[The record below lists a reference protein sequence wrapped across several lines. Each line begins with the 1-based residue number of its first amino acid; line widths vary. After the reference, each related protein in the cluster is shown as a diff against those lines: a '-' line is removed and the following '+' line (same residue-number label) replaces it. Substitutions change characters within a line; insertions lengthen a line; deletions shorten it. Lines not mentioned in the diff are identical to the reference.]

1 VEFEQFIAA
10 HLPALV
16 RYAAALAGDRDLAQ
30 DVVQDALVR
39 AHARWRRIGQMA
51 RPEHY
56 VKRMVTTEYL
66 SWRRRHA
73 RRSAALAR
81 WGTEIAPRRVADHAV
96 EAAERSALSQHLA
109 RLPAR
114 QRAVL
119 VLDYFEGVDDAEIAA
134 LLGCSPGTVRVYR
147 SRALAALRSVLATPV
162 PIKEGSSG
170 AAGGSATTGPQ
181 ACSPRSCSS

>member
-1 VEFEQFIAA
+1 MDFEQFVAA

-16 RYAAALAGDRDLAQ
+16 RYAAVLAGDRDLAQ

-66 SWRRRHA
+66 SWRRRRA
-73 RRSAALAR
+73 RRAAALAR
-81 WGTEIAPRRVADHAV
+81 WGAEIIPPPVTDHAI
-96 EAAERSALSQHLA
+96 EAAERQALSQHLA
-109 RLPAR
+109 ALPAR

-119 VLDYFEGVDDAEIAA
+119 VLDYFGGVDDTEIAA

-147 SRALAALRSVLATPV
+147 SRALAALRSVLAAAPV
-162 PIKEGSSG
+162 PVKEGS
-170 AAGGSATTGPQ
+170 
-181 ACSPRSCSS
+181 